1 MADVTPRAICDMLS
15 QILHLIPEEAQET
28 FKLSKPEF
36 MYIPASYDI
45 KKSIQRIKEFKK
57 SIPRQAPNLS
67 ASSFLFWLSKMNL
80 STEVEKNIS
89 KALKLINSQICE
101 HHKRLSRDDLLYL
114 VRIWGF
120 FSEKSNGVD
129 EFYRYYSKELENI
142 LMTNP
147 LKKMNT
153 YQGILFNFR
162 ADNDRFYIKRGLC
175 IRRLYPWEYS
185 ELIVEMLKMRDWF
198 KLPALETLAEANFI
212 LEVDSN
218 ILKGKD
224 DWARLHD
231 LRKIVDIISVASKGH
246 VWAPLF
252 MFRRKDLIQW
262 HEGVRGKDFSGM
274 VGIIPAEQTPI
285 FMNRVRRGLKIR
297 DNIVFRTVCRSL
309 RQEEE
314 DYGFEFRLVRLF
326 SSLEMLLGS
335 PGVGCGMKLAWLLG
349 KEPRQRK
356 NIFEEFKK
364 IKGLRDKI
372 IHEVLLYD
380 LMTSREQSET
390 LSSIYKLHNW
400 LFNVLANFLDCN
412 LPLKDWQNNLNL
424 KLFGK

>member
-1 MADVTPRAICDMLS
+1 MLS

-153 YQGILFNFR
+153 
-162 ADNDRFYIKRGLC
+162 C
-175 IRRLYPWEYS
+175 
-185 ELIVEMLKMRDWF
+185 
-198 KLPALETLAEANFI
+198 
-212 LEVDSN
+212 
-218 ILKGKD
+218 
-224 DWARLHD
+224 
-231 LRKIVDIISVASKGH
+231 
-246 VWAPLF
+246 
-252 MFRRKDLIQW
+252 
-262 HEGVRGKDFSGM
+262 
-274 VGIIPAEQTPI
+274 
-285 FMNRVRRGLKIR
+285 
-297 DNIVFRTVCRSL
+297 
-309 RQEEE
+309 
-314 DYGFEFRLVRLF
+314 
-326 SSLEMLLGS
+326 
-335 PGVGCGMKLAWLLG
+335 
-349 KEPRQRK
+349 
-356 NIFEEFKK
+356 
-364 IKGLRDKI
+364 
-372 IHEVLLYD
+372 LLY
-380 LMTSREQSET
+380 TSPSPR
-390 LSSIYKLHNW
+390 
-400 LFNVLANFLDCN
+400 D
-412 LPLKDWQNNLNL
+412 
-424 KLFGK
+424 